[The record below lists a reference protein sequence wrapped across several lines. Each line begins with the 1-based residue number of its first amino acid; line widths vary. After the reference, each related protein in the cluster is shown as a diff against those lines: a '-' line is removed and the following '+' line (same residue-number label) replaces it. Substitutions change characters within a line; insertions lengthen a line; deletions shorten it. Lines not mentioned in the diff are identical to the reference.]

1 MLRAISARNNPPR
14 IAPLPRP
21 DPAGFFLFD
30 RLAGVISY
38 YPTSGRIGWPQLLRE
53 IVKMENLNF
62 IPAETLDP
70 RDQQIVDLESQLEH
84 YRRRDQLKA
93 EQLDQLGD
101 AIMGVI
107 GDKVEAVI
115 DSRVGDAV
123 ENAMNDF
130 DIYNFRG
137 DIDDMIN
144 ERLPEGLDDESRSDD
159 LKAAIKEVLSGA
171 TLTMDIE

>member
-1 MLRAISARNNPPR
+1 
-14 IAPLPRP
+14 
-21 DPAGFFLFD
+21 
-30 RLAGVISY
+30 
-38 YPTSGRIGWPQLLRE
+38 
-53 IVKMENLNF
+53 MENPNF

-70 RDQQIVDLESQLEH
+70 RDQQIVDLERQLEH
-84 YRRRDQLKA
+84 FRRRDQLKA

-101 AIMGVI
+101 AIMALI
-107 GDKVEAVI
+107 GDKATALIESAA
-115 DSRVGDAV
+115 GDAI

-130 DIYNFRG
+130 DIYNYQG

>member
-1 MLRAISARNNPPR
+1 
-14 IAPLPRP
+14 
-21 DPAGFFLFD
+21 
-30 RLAGVISY
+30 
-38 YPTSGRIGWPQLLRE
+38 
-53 IVKMENLNF
+53 MENPNF

-115 DSRVGDAV
+115 DSRVGDLV
-123 ENAMNDF
+123 EDAFNDF
-130 DIYNFRG
+130 DISNYEGEIG
-137 DIDDMIN
+137 DLID
-144 ERLPEGLDDESRSDD
+144 ERLPIGLDDESRREDA
-159 LKAAIKEVLSGA
+159 KALIGEVLAGA
-171 TLTMDIE
+171 TITMSIE